1 MPESEQTIIQ
11 LDKKTINKIAAGEVV
26 ERPASVVK
34 ELVENSLDAKATE
47 ISVFIKGHGLDEIK
61 VVDNGLGMSKEDAAI
76 AWKSHTTSKL
86 KTVEDLDKI
95 SSLGFRGE
103 ALASIASVSTLEII
117 TKKEGQDTGIFVR
130 IKGGDLE
137 LFEERE
143 CGLGTSI
150 SVKNLFF
157 NVPARKKFLK
167 TKTTELGHIIEIV
180 TRQAMIRPNI
190 HFKLLHERSVL
201 LNSPKNKNSL
211 EPFISVFGVEMA
223 KQMIPINFEK
233 DDITITGFTSSPT
246 LSRSTRDYE
255 MLYVNK
261 RYVKSKLLSEA
272 IEEAYKTLLMKNRY
286 PVTLLNIEIASF
298 EIDVNIHPTKRE
310 VRFNKAKEIFEV
322 VREAIANS
330 LSSTELWREDKT
342 MLKKSSE
349 KASKQSGLQFESL
362 TGQLEVTD
370 SIIEAETKT
379 EEESG
384 KKSSD
389 SNDSQLEFKTD
400 GQITSDPSTSEVL
413 LAAKTD
419 LVVFSETFWVKPL
432 GQALNLYALCESS
445 EGIAVV
451 DIHAAHERI
460 RYEQLLTMYKKSK
473 IQIQELLHPI
483 TFQLTKD
490 QIAFMSDYLPQLKKM
505 GIEFE
510 LFGGDTY
517 IVRRL
522 PVIMDLLKT
531 DADLQS
537 FIDEMKKEVVSLK
550 NVSDRIDLI
559 IKTMA
564 CHSVI
569 RSGDPVSV
577 NRIVAIL
584 RDLSACQNPFT
595 CPHGRPTIIKIS
607 EKSLEKE
614 FGRIV

>member
-1 MPESEQTIIQ
+1 MPKSKQIIVQ

-47 ISVFIKGHGLDEIK
+47 ISVFIKGHGLDEIRI
-61 VVDNGLGMSKEDAAI
+61 VDNGVGMSKEDAAL

-86 KTVEDLDKI
+86 KTVEDLNAI

-103 ALASIASVSTLEII
+103 ALASIASVSMMEIL
-117 TKKEGQDTGIFVR
+117 TKMENQDTGTFVR

-143 CGLGTSI
+143 CSAGTSI
-150 SVKNLFF
+150 TVKNLFF

-180 TRQAMIRPNI
+180 TRQSLIRPSI
-190 HFKLLHERSVL
+190 HFKLMHEKSVL
-201 LNSPKNKNSL
+201 LNSPRSKNTL

-223 KQMIPINFEK
+223 KQMIPIKFEK
-233 DDITITGFTSSPT
+233 DEIKITGYTSSPD

-255 MLYVNK
+255 MLYINK
-261 RYVKSKLLSEA
+261 RYVKSKLISEA

-310 VRFNKAKEIFEV
+310 VRFNNTKKIFEV
-322 VREAIANS
+322 VKEAIADS
-330 LSSTELWREDKT
+330 LSSSELWREDKT
-342 MLKKSSE
+342 MLKKASE
-349 KASKQSGLQFESL
+349 AISKQSGLQFESA
-362 TGQLEVTD
+362 TGQLELSD
-370 SIIEAETKT
+370 SIEEKSKT
-379 EEESG
+379 EIITVEKRSG
-384 KKSSD
+384 SL
-389 SNDSQLEFKTD
+389 DSQLEFKTD
-400 GQITSDPSTSEVL
+400 SSVTSDSSLTTK
-413 LAAKTD
+413 AD
-419 LVVFSETFWVKPL
+419 LVVFSESFWLKPL
-432 GQALNLYALCESS
+432 GQAHNLYALCESS

-460 RYEQLLTMYKKSK
+460 RYEQLLAMYKNSK

-490 QIAFMSDYLPQLKKM
+490 QIAFMDDYLPPLKEL

-510 LFGGDTY
+510 LFGGTTY
-517 IVRRL
+517 IIRRL
-522 PVIMDLLKT
+522 PVIMDLIKT
-531 DADLQS
+531 DADIQS
-537 FIDEMKKEVVSLK
+537 FIDEMKMEVVKLK
-550 NVSDRIDLI
+550 DVSDRIDLI

-564 CHSVI
+564 CHSVV

-577 NRIVAIL
+577 RKIVTIL
-584 RDLSACQNPFT
+584 SDLSLCQNPYT

>member
-1 MPESEQTIIQ
+1 MPESEHTIIQ

-86 KTVEDLDKI
+86 KTVEDLDAI

-103 ALASIASVSTLEII
+103 ALASIASVSTMEIL
-117 TKKEGQDTGIFVR
+117 TKKKGQETGIFVR

-143 CGLGTSI
+143 CSLGTSI

-167 TKTTELGHIIEIV
+167 
-180 TRQAMIRPNI
+180 
-190 HFKLLHERSVL
+190 SVL
-201 LNSPKNKNSL
+201 LNSPKSKNSL

-223 KQMIPINFEK
+223 KQMTPITFEK
-233 DDITITGFTSSPT
+233 DGIAITGFTSSPA

-286 PVTLLNIEIASF
+286 PVTLLKIEIPSF

-310 VRFNKAKEIFEV
+310 VRFNNAKGIFEV
-322 VREAIANS
+322 IKEAIADS
-330 LSSTELWREDKT
+330 LSSSELWREDKT
-342 MLKKSSE
+342 LLKKTSE
-349 KASKQSGLQFESL
+349 EISKQSGLQFESI
-362 TGQLEVTD
+362 TGHLEVTD
-370 SIIEAETKT
+370 SIIEAESKTK
-379 EEESG
+379 EKSG

-389 SNDSQLEFKTD
+389 SIDSQLEFKTS
-400 GQITSDPSTSEVL
+400 GPITSDTPTSEIL

-419 LVVFSETFWVKPL
+419 VVVFSDTFWLKPL

-445 EGIAVV
+445 EGVAIV

-460 RYEQLLTMYKKSK
+460 RYEQLLAMYKNSK

-483 TFQLTKD
+483 TFKLTKD

-510 LFGGDTY
+510 VFVGDTY

-522 PVIMDLLKT
+522 PIIMDLLKT
-531 DADLQS
+531 EADIQN
-537 FIDEMKKEVVSLK
+537 FIDEMKKEVLSLK
-550 NVSDRIDLI
+550 DVSNRIDLI
-559 IKTMA
+559 VKTMA

-584 RDLSACQNPFT
+584 KELSTCQNPFT

>member
-1 MPESEQTIIQ
+1 
-11 LDKKTINKIAAGEVV
+11 
-26 ERPASVVK
+26 
-34 ELVENSLDAKATE
+34 
-47 ISVFIKGHGLDEIK
+47 
-61 VVDNGLGMSKEDAAI
+61 
-76 AWKSHTTSKL
+76 
-86 KTVEDLDKI
+86 
-95 SSLGFRGE
+95 
-103 ALASIASVSTLEII
+103 EII

-190 HFKLLHERSVL
+190 HFKLLHEKSVL
-201 LNSPKNKNSL
+201 LNSPKSKNFL

-233 DDITITGFTSSPT
+233 DDLIITGFTSNPS

-255 MLYVNK
+255 MLYINK

-310 VRFNKAKEIFEV
+310 VRFNKAKKIFEV
-322 VREAIANS
+322 IREAITNS
-330 LSSTELWREDKT
+330 LSSSELWREDKSL
-342 MLKKSSE
+342 LKKTSE
-349 KASKQSGLQFESL
+349 KISKQSGLQFESV
-362 TGQLEVTD
+362 TGHLEVTD

-379 EEESG
+379 EEESD
-384 KKSSD
+384 KKGTD
-389 SNDSQLEFKTD
+389 SIDSQLEFKTD
-400 GQITSDPSTSEVL
+400 ELISSDPSTSEVL
-413 LAAKTD
+413 LAAKTH
-419 LVVFSETFWVKPL
+419 LVVFSDTFWLKPL

-473 IQIQELLHPI
+473 IQIQELLQPI

-510 LFGGDTY
+510 VFGGDTY
-517 IVRRL
+517 ILRRL

-531 DADLQS
+531 DADIQN

-550 NVSDRIDLI
+550 DVSDRIDLI

-584 RDLSACQNPFT
+584 KDLSACQNPFT

-614 FGRIV
+614 FGR